1 MLPDIQTR
9 LGKDWKKLDDNLMGE
24 FGWKEVLK
32 QYLGEERAGPLAA
45 AWDGDRYL
53 VYEQQSSKRL
63 LLVARLHLVSSE
75 QANRFFGQ
83 YSELLEKKHE
93 QRTALFR
100 RPNFFSFKTP
110 NGGVFLRCSAT
121 ECLILEGGD
130 RPLFAE
136 LNKQLD
142 FGALPGPD
150 QRPGDT
156 PTRTTDHSSVQLA
169 ISGSR

>member
-1 MLPDIQTR
+1 
-9 LGKDWKKLDDNLMGE
+9 
-24 FGWKEVLK
+24 
-32 QYLGEERAGPLAA
+32 
-45 AWDGDRYL
+45 
-53 VYEQQSSKRL
+53 L
-63 LLVARLHLVSSE
+63 LLVAQLHLVSGE

-93 QRTALFR
+93 RRTGLFR
-100 RPNFFSFKTP
+100 RPNFFSFETP
-110 NGGVFLRCSAT
+110 DGGVFLRCSAA

-142 FGALPGPD
+142 FGALPEPD

-156 PTRTTDHSSVQLA
+156 PTRITDHCSTHLA